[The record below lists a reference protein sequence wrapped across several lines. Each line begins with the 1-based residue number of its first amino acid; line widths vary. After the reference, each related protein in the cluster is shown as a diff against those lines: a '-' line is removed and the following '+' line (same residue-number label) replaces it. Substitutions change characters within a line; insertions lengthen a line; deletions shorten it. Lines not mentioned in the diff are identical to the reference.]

1 MKRIGLLLGTG
12 LVFCMAALVLYP
24 AGKVYKPDMNN
35 CAGFTAADAGKILG
49 LPASAITA
57 KTQKLHATL
66 WMCMFSAGTRSVSF
80 SVALAGSAEEAAA
93 DMARYRENLEFTAET
108 PPFKDSLPKGAWSEI
123 SPLGDENTW
132 TDVNHTLSARQGNVT
147 IQVQAP
153 ADKLKQIEVAEA
165 FLKKLK

>member
-1 MKRIGLLLGTG
+1 MRKKELLLGMGIVIWIT
-12 LVFCMAALVLYP
+12 ALAIFP
-24 AGKVYKPDMNN
+24 AGKVYNPDMTN

-49 LPASAITA
+49 VPASAVTA
-57 KTQKLHATL
+57 KTQKLHSTL
-66 WMCMFSAGTRSVSF
+66 WMCTFSAGARSVSF

-93 DMARYRENLEFTAET
+93 DMARYRENLELAAET

-147 IQVQAP
+147 IQVQTP

-165 FLKKLK
+165 FLKKL

>member
-1 MKRIGLLLGTG
+1 MRKRELILSIGIM
-12 LVFCMAALVLYP
+12 VWIVAPALYP

-57 KTQKLHATL
+57 KTEKIHAAL
-66 WMCMFSAGTRSVSF
+66 WMCTFSAGRRSVSF
-80 SVALAGSAEEAAA
+80 SVALAKSAEEAAA
-93 DMARYRENLEFTAET
+93 DMERYRENLEVAAET
-108 PPFKDSLPKGAWSEI
+108 APFKDSLPKGAYSEI

-132 TDVNHTLSARQGNVT
+132 TDVNHTLSVRQGNVT

-153 ADKLKQIEVAEA
+153 ADKLEQIKVALA
-165 FLKKLK
+165 FLKKL